1 MDFLQTG
8 LANLIEPGF
17 NALIFSLFG
26 MGLVFSG
33 LVVIGLYIIFLPKL
47 LNLFQ
52 KRSRKKTEPAT
63 PATPDTKHEIL
74 LAIATALHLQSNFP
88 DENERLTWKSH
99 GDLESPWLVSKR
111 MHALAQRKSQSS
123 PWRQG

>member
-1 MDFLQTG
+1 MNFLQTG
-8 LANLIEPGF
+8 LANLNQPGF

-26 MGLVFSG
+26 MGLVFCG
-33 LVVIGLYIIFLPKL
+33 LLIIGLYIMLLPKL
-47 LNLFQ
+47 LHLFRARPRQ
-52 KRSRKKTEPAT
+52 TTVPA
-63 PATPDTKHEIL
+63 ATAAVDHGPEIL

-99 GDLESPWLVSKR
+99 GDLESPWLVAKR
-111 MHALAQRKSQSS
+111 MHTLAQRKTQSS